1 MKIATGTKQSQQ
13 DMAEKS
19 QPQQRRHDRDSDDGE
34 GRFKSKYQEIKLVW
48 KRKTNVT
55 IFIEINHRD

>member
-19 QPQQRRHDRDSDDGE
+19 QPQQRRHGRDSDDGE
-34 GRFKSKYQEIKLVW
+34 GRFKSKSQEILGLEKKNERNGL
-48 KRKTNVT
+48 
-55 IFIEINHRD
+55 H

>member
-48 KRKTNVT
+48 KKKNERND
-55 IFIEINHRD
+55 FH